1 MQKKSLETI
10 LYSTAGVAAMALILI
25 AVNVIAGAV
34 RQRVDLTKERAYT
47 LSDGTRAILAKLDT
61 PVKIRFYCSQAADT
75 SPETVFLKSYAR
87 KVEDLLVEYRQAG
100 KGKIVLEKYDPKPD
114 SDAEDSARLDG
125 VEGVPLQNGERF
137 YLGLAVSLLD
147 SKEAIAFLAPNE
159 ERLLEYKISRCI
171 SRVVKPD
178 KPVVGI
184 MSALPV
190 FGMPSN
196 PMMMQMVQRG
206 SEPWALVTELQ
217 NDFTVKRVEMTA
229 DKIDDEI
236 KVLVVI
242 HPKDV
247 TDAAQYAIDQFI
259 LRGGKLIAFLD
270 ATSLVDS
277 RQQNPMM
284 GQMPGGGSSLDKL
297 LKAWGIH
304 FESTKVVADMNF
316 KMEVGGGGGG
326 SSERPTWLAITPEG
340 IHTNDIVT
348 SQIDNIWY
356 FSGGA
361 FSGTPVAGLKET
373 VLLKSTT
380 DSQLVDGFMANM
392 SGESVLKD
400 FKPDGKEYALAI
412 RLTGKFKTAFPD
424 GKPAEKKDPDQ
435 KDKDVEVKA
444 DKPAEKKPD
453 NSLKES
459 KEDTTVI
466 LVGDAD
472 MIHDNFTLR
481 KMQTPF
487 GNMATALNG
496 NLSFAQNAVEQLSGD
511 NNLIAVRS
519 RATINRPFTVVK
531 RMQNEA
537 EAKFRGKVKELED
550 SLAQTQQRLNEL
562 QQNKEKGQ
570 RFILSPEQQAEVEKF
585 RKKQVEA
592 SRTLK
597 QVQKDLRREVDQLE
611 NRVKWW
617 NIFAMPLAVTACGV
631 LLAVYKR
638 KLTGAK

>member
-10 LYSTAGVAAMALILI
+10 LYSTAGVAAMVLILI

-34 RQRVDLTKERAYT
+34 RQRVDLTKEKAYT

-61 PVKIRFYCSQAADT
+61 TVKIRFYCSQTAAT
-75 SPETVFLKSYAR
+75 TPETVFLKSYAR

-100 KGKIVLEKYDPKPD
+100 KGKIILEKYDPQPD

-125 VEGVPLQNGERF
+125 VEGVPIQSGEKF

-147 SKEAIAFLAPNE
+147 SKEAVPFLAPNE

-178 KPVVGI
+178 KPVVGV
-184 MSALPV
+184 MSPLPV

-196 PMMMQMVQRG
+196 PMMAQMGQRG
-206 SEPWALVTELQ
+206 SEPWALITELQ
-217 NDFTVKRVEMTA
+217 NDFAVKRVEMTA
-229 DKIDDEI
+229 DKIADEI

-242 HPKDV
+242 HPKEI

-277 RQQNPMM
+277 QSQQQNPMM
-284 GQMPGGGSSLDKL
+284 GRMPGGGSSLEKL
-297 LKAWGIH
+297 LKAWGVQ
-304 FESTKVVADMNF
+304 FDNSKVVADMTY
-316 KMEVGGGGGG
+316 KMDVGGGGGQ
-326 SSERPTWLAITPEG
+326 SSERPTWLALTPEG
-340 IHTNDIVT
+340 IHTNDIIT
-348 SQIDNIWY
+348 SQIDNVWY
-356 FSGGA
+356 FSGGS

-380 DSQLVDGFMANM
+380 DSQLVDGFMANLA
-392 SGESVLKD
+392 GESVMKD
-400 FKPDGKEYALAI
+400 FKSSGKEFALAI

-424 GKPAEKKDPDQ
+424 GKPAENKEDDKKEAKPD
-435 KDKDVEVKA
+435 
-444 DKPAEKKPD
+444 EKKPD

-459 KEDTTVI
+459 KEDSTVV
-466 LVGDAD
+466 LVGDSD
-472 MIHDNFTLR
+472 MIYDNFAIR
-481 KMQTPF
+481 KIQSPF
-487 GNMATALNG
+487 GNMVTAMNG

-519 RATINRPFTVVK
+519 RATLNRPFTVVK
-531 RMQNEA
+531 KMQAEA
-537 EAKFRGKVKELED
+537 EAKFRGKVKEIED
-550 SLAQTQQRLNEL
+550 DLAQTQQRLNEL

-585 RKKQVEA
+585 RQKQVEA
-592 SRTLK
+592 NRTLK
-597 QVQKDLRREVDQLE
+597 KVQKDLRREVDSLE
-611 NRVKWW
+611 ARVKWY
-617 NIFAMPLAVTACGV
+617 NIAAVPMAVTLCGII
-631 LLAVYKR
+631 LAAYKR
-638 KLTGAK
+638 KLTAAK

>member
-1 MQKKSLETI
+1 MQKKSLETV

-25 AVNVIAGAV
+25 AANVLAGAM
-34 RQRVDLTKERAYT
+34 RQRVDLTKEKAYT

-61 PVKIRFYCSQAADT
+61 PVKVRFYCSQAADT
-75 SPETVFLKSYAR
+75 SPETVFLKGYAR
-87 KVEDLLVEYRQAG
+87 KVEDLLVEYKQAA
-100 KGKIVLEKYDPKPD
+100 KGKILLEKYDPKPD

-125 VEGVPLQNGERF
+125 IEGVPLANGEQF

-147 SKEAIAFLAPNE
+147 SKETIPFLAPNE

-171 SRVVKPD
+171 SRVEKPD

-190 FGMPSN
+190 YGMPSN
-196 PMMMQMVQRG
+196 PMMMQMGQRG

-217 NDFTVKRVEMTA
+217 NDFAVKRVDMTT

-242 HPKDV
+242 HPKDI
-247 TDAAQYAIDQFI
+247 TEAAQYAIDQFVM
-259 LRGGKLIAFLD
+259 RGGKLIAFLD
-270 ATSLVDS
+270 ASSLVDS

-284 GQMPGGGSSLDKL
+284 QMPGGGSSLDKL
-297 LKAWGIH
+297 LKAWGLQ
-304 FESTKVVADMNF
+304 FENAKVVADMNY
-316 KMEVGGGGGG
+316 KMQVGGGGGAP
-326 SSERPTWLAITPEG
+326 SERPTWLAITPEG
-340 IHTNDIVT
+340 IHSNDVVT

-356 FSGGA
+356 FSGGV
-361 FSGTPVAGLKET
+361 FTGTPAAGLKET

-380 DSQLVDGFMANM
+380 DSQLVDGFMANL

-424 GKPAEKKDPDQ
+424 GKPAEKKDDEK
-435 KDKDVEVKA
+435 KDKDVEVKEN
-444 DKPAEKKPD
+444 KQAEKKPD

-459 KEDTTVI
+459 KDDTTVI

-472 MIHDNFTLR
+472 MVNDNFSLR

-487 GNMATALNG
+487 GNLATPLNG

-531 RMQNEA
+531 RLQAEA
-537 EAKFRGKVKELED
+537 EMKFRGKLKELED
-550 SLAQTQQRLNEL
+550 GRAEAERRLSEL

-585 RKKQVEA
+585 NKKKVEA
-592 SRTLK
+592 SRALK